1 MTYHN
6 SDQQD
11 HDDDQQGSDVDLFD
25 VWLDPNWT
33 YDWLDDPNRNCYWT
47 LLADVYNQYPEYP
60 YENAVKD
67 DERILSVKDHLV
79 EITKY
84 R

>member
-11 HDDDQQGSDVDLFD
+11 HDDDQQGSDFDLFD

-33 YDWLDDPNRNCYWT
+33 YDLLDDPNRNCYWT
-47 LLADVYNQYPEYP
+47 LLADFYNQYPEYP

-67 DERILSVKDHLV
+67 DERFLSVKDHLV